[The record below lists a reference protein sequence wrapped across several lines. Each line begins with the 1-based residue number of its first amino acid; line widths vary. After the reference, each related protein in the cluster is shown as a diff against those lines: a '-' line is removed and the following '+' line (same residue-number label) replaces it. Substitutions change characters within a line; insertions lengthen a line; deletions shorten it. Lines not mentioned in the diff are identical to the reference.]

1 MKKIL
6 VPTDFSDCA
15 EAATDFA
22 ILLAKKSGAEICF
35 LHLQATPA
43 DWIALSRE
51 KEGLYPETV
60 HAIGSAKSAL
70 SACIHKAEHQ
80 GVKAHR
86 SLVYSSERADILREQ
101 EAHGFDLI
109 VMGSHGVKGFNK
121 LIGSHALYMLRNA
134 SAPVLTVKQAVREP
148 VQHILFVSDFAD
160 VSREAFTPLAQLA
173 DALQARIDLLYV
185 NTTEAPVPPEEVPKN
200 MKKVASYGQLKA
212 GCHKH
217 IVKASSVIE
226 GVEQFVRKKPVDL
239 IAICTHGRKGLQRLF
254 SPSIAE
260 RLANQCKRPLWSI
273 RL

>member
-22 ILLAKKSGAEICF
+22 IQLAKKSGAEICF

-43 DWIALSRE
+43 DWVALSRE
-51 KEGLYPETV
+51 KEALYPETI
-60 HAIGSAKSAL
+60 HAIGSAKSEL

-86 SLVYSSERADILREQ
+86 SLIYSSERADVLREQ

-109 VMGSHGVKGFNK
+109 VMGSHGAKGFNK

-160 VSREAFTPLAQLA
+160 VSREAFAPLAQLA
-173 DALQARIDLLYV
+173 DALHARIDLLYV

-200 MKKVASYGQLKA
+200 MKKVASYGELKA

-226 GVEQFVRKKPVDL
+226 GVKQFTHKKPVDL
-239 IAICTHGRKGLQRLF
+239 IGICTHGRKGLQRLF

-260 RLANQCKRPLWSI
+260 RLANQCERPLWSI